1 MSAHTPG
8 PWEVITG
15 VKCVGEP
22 EACVLTGRDA
32 VAVYAD
38 DPSTARANA
47 RLIAAAPD
55 AVELLRDLLNAHEGA
70 VNVSDD
76 PFPDDL
82 DRSREWLERVHAV
95 LAKAEGGR

>member
-47 RLIAAAPD
+47 HLIAAAPKLLEVLQKAHEHLEATLRGNRPPHNSLKL
-55 AVELLRDLLNAHEGA
+55 AVEMRAA
-70 VNVSDD
+70 I
-76 PFPDDL
+76 
-82 DRSREWLERVHAV
+82 
-95 LAKAEGGR
+95 AKAEGKP